1 MQFSAVDK
9 TKAWAFEMSQ
19 RHIDI
24 NLIRVLL
31 KIDAVSYTHLDVYK
45 RQGVLI
51 QKFYLRHFRVI
62 NIILALT
69 LLECIWGMLR

>member
-31 KIDAVSYTHLDVYK
+31 KIDDLDRFVPVMFDRK
-45 RQGVLI
+45 WKSGRTG
-51 QKFYLRHFRVI
+51 FRHCLVKCTWKTE
-62 NIILALT
+62 AS
-69 LLECIWGMLR
+69 MLPCFF